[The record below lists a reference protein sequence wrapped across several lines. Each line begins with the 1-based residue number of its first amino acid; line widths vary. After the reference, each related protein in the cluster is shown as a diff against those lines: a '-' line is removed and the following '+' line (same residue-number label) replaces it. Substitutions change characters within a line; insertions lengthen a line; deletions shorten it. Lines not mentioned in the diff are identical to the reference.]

1 MGEEL
6 YRRRTVYEHVRDM
19 QAERDAA
26 LGAAARERV
35 VQMGLVGEDAWL
47 ELGGIAN
54 ELRENGN
61 DVTGLVQTIADA
73 LEEEKDG

>member
-26 LGAAARERV
+26 LGAAVRKVTDLWGSHPYDIPTTVRKCQKWEGMAEW
-35 VQMGLVGEDAWL
+35 LLDA
-47 ELGGIAN
+47 
-54 ELRENGN
+54 
-61 DVTGLVQTIADA
+61 IADA
-73 LEEEKDG
+73 LEEEA